1 MNPQTNKFRV
11 EIKRPFAET
20 LKESIDMILQN
31 SPGDDDDKLLF
42 AALAEVKDRLYL
54 KLVKFQPEYTI
65 SFTPTQALALRI
77 LYLDYV
83 NNPTSYLG
91 NRLHQVAL
99 DVEQQFR

>member
-1 MNPQTNKFRV
+1 MIRQTNKFKI

-20 LKESIDMILQN
+20 LKESIDAILQS
-31 SPGDDDDKLLF
+31 SPSDDDDKLLF
-42 AALAEVKDRLYL
+42 SALAEVKDRLYL
-54 KLVKFQPEYTI
+54 KLGKFQPAYSI

-91 NRLHQVAL
+91 NGLHQVAL
-99 DVEQQFR
+99 EVDQQFR